1 MPTESP
7 ALGECLL
14 GQVDRQQSGMMRA
27 LHWSG
32 MIIVVAAVSLLALSN
47 PGAVSLGLWPLP
59 FVAKAPL
66 YLIVVVAFTCGV
78 LIGAATVWIEG
89 HQRRHELRQCRRQRD
104 ALARELAAAQER
116 GGREPPNPER
126 PVASVG

>member
-1 MPTESP
+1 
-7 ALGECLL
+7 
-14 GQVDRQQSGMMRA
+14 MRA

-47 PGAVSLGLWPLP
+47 PGVVSLGLWPLP

-66 YLIVVVAFTCGV
+66 YLIVVVSLTCGV
-78 LIGAATVWIEG
+78 LIGATTVWIEG
-89 HQRRHELRQCRRQRD
+89 HQRRHELRECRRQKD

-116 GGREPPNPER
+116 PRREPPISQR
-126 PVASVG
+126 PPVSAD